1 MIKTLHNVLKQDKE
15 RFRIPRS
22 VQDIIPIKTIWNDGI
37 FKVGSCFAKTF
48 KFSDINYAMLSQ
60 DDTRELFLKYS
71 DLINGACM
79 LLDFDLMQ
87 SAVVNLVTNAMK
99 ASSIGQTI
107 EVLADEHGI
116 EVKDY
121 GIGIPSQDLNSVTEP
136 FYMVDKSRAHQNNSC
151 GLGLSLVKSIVNAHG
166 AQLVIRSMPGIGTT
180 VRISWNSK

>member
-71 DLINGACM
+71 DLINSFECGSTYKLTIA
-79 LLDFDLMQ
+79 LKKYNLKALQDSILMPMR
-87 SAVVNLVTNAMK
+87 SDEMDKFRKESKHRCTRGTNEIK
-99 ASSIGQTI
+99 
-107 EVLADEHGI
+107 
-116 EVKDY
+116 
-121 GIGIPSQDLNSVTEP
+121 
-136 FYMVDKSRAHQNNSC
+136 
-151 GLGLSLVKSIVNAHG
+151 
-166 AQLVIRSMPGIGTT
+166 
-180 VRISWNSK
+180 